1 LFLSTSINTQ
11 SLLAQL
17 NLMFTMVR
25 QSPKNYLLATV
36 LFLLLVPAISH
47 LLFSWM
53 GMTPTDDGFNLAM
66 SRRLLEGEIPHRDFI
81 TPRPAGTEILYA
93 PLVLLGGD
101 YTIWISRFFVWFQ
114 FACIAWI
121 WTTVIGRLPRR
132 PLGMVEQMAL
142 ALMVFALTAHNFL
155 LTPWPT
161 IDGLWIASVGL
172 PCCLSPRPFRKFAGY
187 FMVGAACLFKQ
198 NFIILGPVFLIM
210 LEDWRRL
217 RYWVAVA
224 LPPACYVI
232 LLGATGALS
241 DARLQLTA
249 HSELFQTGI
258 RAYLLERWS
267 PYAGLIAAY
276 FGLLIVSGTAKTQF
290 FSFPSEVRFCL
301 GVLGVSLVA
310 VAAAACLMTDY
321 ASLKFSFAL
330 FGMLAGTLLY
340 YIFHQNEKDAVVRIG
355 ILVMAVMWSTSI
367 SLGWNFP
374 VFGSGMA
381 VALFAIVVRL
391 VLPADVPAKRYWNTS
406 AWIISLAAITLICF
420 GVGRSRHIYKERPAS
435 ELRCSLDGILPG
447 GRLIWTNPVT
457 FEYMKELHEA
467 IEQAGGQEY
476 AVIPDAAIHWVK
488 SLQRNPLPIDWPHD
502 MELSNP
508 ALLDRVIQALE
519 SRRGRIVILVAKV
532 TGFSL
537 GDKPKPLSEA
547 YPPYPT
553 YNKVAPYVASHF
565 HKIGEMQYWEI
576 YK

>member
-1 LFLSTSINTQ
+1 
-11 SLLAQL
+11 
-17 NLMFTMVR
+17 
-25 QSPKNYLLATV
+25 
-36 LFLLLVPAISH
+36 
-47 LLFSWM
+47 
-53 GMTPTDDGFNLAM
+53 
-66 SRRLLEGEIPHRDFI
+66 
-81 TPRPAGTEILYA
+81 
-93 PLVLLGGD
+93 
-101 YTIWISRFFVWFQ
+101 
-114 FACIAWI
+114 
-121 WTTVIGRLPRR
+121 
-132 PLGMVEQMAL
+132 
-142 ALMVFALTAHNFL
+142 
-155 LTPWPT
+155 
-161 IDGLWIASVGL
+161 
-172 PCCLSPRPFRKFAGY
+172 
-187 FMVGAACLFKQ
+187 
-198 NFIILGPVFLIM
+198 
-210 LEDWRRL
+210 
-217 RYWVAVA
+217 
-224 LPPACYVI
+224 
-232 LLGATGALS
+232 
-241 DARLQLTA
+241 
-249 HSELFQTGI
+249 
-258 RAYLLERWS
+258 
-267 PYAGLIAAY
+267 
-276 FGLLIVSGTAKTQF
+276 
-290 FSFPSEVRFCL
+290 
-301 GVLGVSLVA
+301 
-310 VAAAACLMTDY
+310 
-321 ASLKFSFAL
+321 
-330 FGMLAGTLLY
+330 
-340 YIFHQNEKDAVVRIG
+340 
-355 ILVMAVMWSTSI
+355 MAVMWSTSI

-565 HKIGEMQYWEI
+565 HKIGEMQHWEI